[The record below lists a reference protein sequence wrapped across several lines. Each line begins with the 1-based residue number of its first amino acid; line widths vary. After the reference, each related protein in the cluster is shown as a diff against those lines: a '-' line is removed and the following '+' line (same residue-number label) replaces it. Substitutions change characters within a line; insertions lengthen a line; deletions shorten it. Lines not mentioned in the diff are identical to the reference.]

1 MISTDVRFG
10 RNKAPEIAFVLLG
23 QVVLHDT
30 CMVVSGPV
38 LRFRLPL
45 FNGFGFFAGLLSS
58 PSYRTVPYGAVVRS
72 KTRLTLTFRRRHIID
87 YRLPSGK
94 EVRLSFTVSGG
105 AQKAQAFRS
114 ALDENLTATKAL
126 FEK

>member
-1 MISTDVRFG
+1 M
-10 RNKAPEIAFVLLG
+10 
-23 QVVLHDT
+23 VLHDT
-30 CMVVSGPV
+30 CMIVSGPL

-45 FNGFGFFAGLLSS
+45 ITSIFQGLLAS

-72 KTRLTLTFRRRHIID
+72 KTRLTRTPYSLTFRRRHIID

-105 AQKAQAFRS
+105 AEKRQAFRS
-114 ALDENLTATKAL
+114 ALEENLTATKAL

>member
-1 MISTDVRFG
+1 MISSDVRFG
-10 RNKAPEIAFVLLG
+10 TNKAAEIAFVDRG

-38 LRFRLPL
+38 LRFRLSL
-45 FNGFGFFAGLLSS
+45 FSGMFQGLLAS
-58 PSYRTVPYGAVVRS
+58 PSYRTVPYGAVVRT
-72 KTRLTLTFRRRHIID
+72 KTKLTIIFRRQHIID

-105 AQKAQAFRS
+105 AEKVRAFRS
-114 ALDENLTATKAL
+114 ALEENLTATKAL
-126 FEK
+126 KVK